1 MLVSGQFD
9 QAFQEAEKVIYGRQL
24 AESDDTGDYTLIQ
37 ATLRMGGWTVLLT
50 FGITLALLLG
60 QNYYVRCRQGTFKGL
75 LTIKESIIIIVGSL
89 VAGLIAGSM
98 GQLLFT
104 SISKIPNYY
113 YITLGLNGTL
123 FGLIITTFLGKFK
136 KNKFNLFILGQ
147 VIISGL
153 IEISL
158 FVYLSTKIGDL
169 FANLIAS
176 IIFGIIIANLFSSK
190 NIGWLIG
197 FATLFLNH
205 WLMFPIPGFPSS
217 LQLLARI
224 LGWTTLGSLLALGI
238 TFIPNLKRLR
248 ALIGGSLGGSLGSF
262 GFLITTIFFTDI
274 PSRLIGAI
282 ILGFCIGMMIFWEE
296 VKQLQT
302 DVHLIVHWTINEQ
315 TQLLLGKS
323 AIIVGTSLDAQI
335 PLNKTDGY
343 FPITAKFFK
352 EGDEIFIEYDL
363 EYARAKGMKKWKH
376 PLRRGDRRKFGK
388 IAIEVSQNN
397 FLSS

>member
-1 MLVSGQFD
+1 L
-9 QAFQEAEKVIYGRQL
+9 
-24 AESDDTGDYTLIQ
+24 
-37 ATLRMGGWTVLLT
+37 
-50 FGITLALLLG
+50 FGLNFCLS
-60 QNYYVRCRQGTFKGL
+60 
-75 LTIKESIIIIVGSL
+75 TIKESIIIIVGSL

-136 KNKFNLFILGQ
+136 KNKFNLFFLGQ